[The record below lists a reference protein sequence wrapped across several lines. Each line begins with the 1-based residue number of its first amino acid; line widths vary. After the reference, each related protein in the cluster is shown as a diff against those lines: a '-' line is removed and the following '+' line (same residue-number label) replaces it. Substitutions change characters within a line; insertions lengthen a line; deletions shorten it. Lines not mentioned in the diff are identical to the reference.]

1 MASRRTV
8 LVVEDD
14 AELRTFYRTAL
25 AFAGYDVQ
33 EAGTGL
39 DALSSVDRGV
49 PDIVVL
55 DLMLPSVNGYAVLE
69 ELAAQAITRDI
80 PVVVVTGTTAPL
92 DHLNVPCVLRK
103 PVTPEQLITAI
114 ERCLASGAPPARR
127 FAP

>member
-39 DALSSVDRGV
+39 DALSSVDRRL

-55 DLMLPSVNGYAVLE
+55 DLMLPSLNGYAVLE
-69 ELAAQAITRDI
+69 ELAAQATTREI
-80 PVVVVTGTTAPL
+80 PVVVVTGSAAPL
-92 DHLNVPCVLRK
+92 DDLNVPCVLRK

-114 ERCLASGAPPARR
+114 ERCLASGAPPART
-127 FAP
+127 

>member
-1 MASRRTV
+1 MASRGTV

-25 AFAGYDVQ
+25 AFAGYEVQ

-39 DALSSVDRGV
+39 DALSIVDRGL
-49 PDIVVL
+49 PDILVL

-69 ELAAQAITRDI
+69 ELAAQATTRDI
-80 PVVVVTGTTAPL
+80 PVVVVTGSTGPL
-92 DHLNVPCVLRK
+92 EGLNVPCVLRK

-114 ERCLASGAPPARR
+114 ERCLASGTPPART
-127 FAP
+127 

>member
-14 AELRTFYRTAL
+14 TELRMFYRTAL

-39 DALSSVDRGV
+39 DALSIVDRGL

-69 ELAAQAITRDI
+69 ELAAQATTRDI
-80 PVVVVTGTTAPL
+80 PAVVATGPPAPL
-92 DHLNVPCVLRK
+92 AGLNVPCVLRK

-114 ERCLASGAPPARR
+114 ERCLPSGAPPARTR
-127 FAP
+127 N